1 MRRHW
6 RRGVSHVAAIPVDHF
21 PMLLLA
27 LRAGCATPPP
37 AGDKEAW
44 QEYGEINDPLEPTN
58 RAILAFNRGVDA
70 AVLKPAATA
79 YRDHVPELVRN
90 MVGNLLDH
98 LRAPVV
104 MLNDLAQGEV
114 HRALVMFN
122 RFWLNTALGFGLLD
136 MASAMGVPGHD
147 EDFGQTLAVWGVP
160 AGPFVMLPLFGPSNP
175 RDTVGRVV
183 DFLADPF
190 NMWTAN
196 TNREQLKFARA
207 GTLAVDSRA
216 DSLDLIDD
224 LEKTS
229 LDFYAAIRSL
239 YRQQRADEIT
249 NGKGSANQLAP
260 GISQIPDK
268 PIFDAA
274 LETSRSH

>member
-1 MRRHW
+1 MSQRSPSTMFR
-6 RRGVSHVAAIPVDHF
+6 VLLPALF
-21 PMLLLA
+21 LMLL
-27 LRAGCATPPP
+27 AGCATPPP
-37 AGDKEAW
+37 QGDKEAW
-44 QEYGEINDPLEPTN
+44 QEYREINDPLEPTN
-58 RAILAFNRGVDA
+58 RAILAFNRGIDA

-79 YRDHVPELVRN
+79 YRDHVPEMIRN
-90 MVGNLLDH
+90 MVSNLLDH

-114 HRALVMFN
+114 HRALLMFN
-122 RFWLNTALGFGLLD
+122 RFALNTALGFGLLD
-136 MASAMGVPGHD
+136 MASAMGVQGHD

-160 AGPFVMLPLFGPSNP
+160 DGPFVMLPLFGPSNP

-190 NMWTAN
+190 NMWATN
-196 TNREQLKFARA
+196 TNREQFKFARS
-207 GTLAVDSRA
+207 GTLAVDNRA

-229 LDFYAAIRSL
+229 LDFYTAIRSL
-239 YRQQRADEIT
+239 YRQRRADEIS
-249 NGKGSANQLAP
+249 NGKGSANRPAP
-260 GISQIPDK
+260 GISRIPDK

-274 LETSRSH
+274 LETSRRQ

>member
-1 MRRHW
+1 MSQRFQSKVLRFL
-6 RRGVSHVAAIPVDHF
+6 F
-21 PMLLLA
+21 PALLMA
-27 LRAGCATPPP
+27 LAGCATPPP

-44 QEYGEINDPLEPTN
+44 QEYREINDPWEPTN

-70 AVLKPAATA
+70 AVLKPAASA

-104 MLNDLAQGEV
+104 FLNDLAQGEV
-114 HRALVMFN
+114 RRAMTTLN
-122 RFWLNTALGFGLLD
+122 RFWINTALGFGLLD
-136 MASAMGVPGHD
+136 MAGAMGMPGHD
-147 EDFGQTLAVWGVP
+147 EDFGQTFAVWGVP
-160 AGPFVMLPLFGPSNP
+160 AGPYVMLPLFGPSNP
-175 RDTVGRVV
+175 RDAVGRIV

-190 NMWTAN
+190 NIWAAN
-196 TNREQLKFARA
+196 TEREHLQFARA
-207 GTLAVDSRA
+207 GTLAVDTRA
-216 DSLDLIDD
+216 GNIELIDD

-239 YRQQRADEIT
+239 YRQRRADEIT
-249 NGKGSANQLAP
+249 NGKGSANQPAP
-260 GISQIPDK
+260 GISSIPDR

-274 LETSRSH
+274 LELSRRR